1 MGLVE
6 QIFIVKQQRGE
17 ITELASAELEAG
29 KGIVGDRYHAKAQ
42 KMGSEGKAVHD
53 NHISFIAGEELEAF
67 LITHNSDLGFGD
79 FRRSVV
85 TSGIDL
91 NALVGKQFKVGDSVC
106 FGNEL
111 CEPCAYLA
119 ATVHRA
125 VLPGLVGKGGLRA
138 TILSSG
144 SISAGSMIEEL
155 WPGEKLAKTPG
166 KQQVS
171 DKRIDSK

>member
-6 QIFIVKQQRGE
+6 KIFIVKQRRGE
-17 ITELASAELEAG
+17 ITELASAQLEAG
-29 KGIVGDRYHAKAQ
+29 KGIVGDRYHAQAQ
-42 KMGSEGKAVHD
+42 KLLSEGELVPD
-53 NHISFIAGEELEAF
+53 NHISFIAKEELEAF
-67 LITHNSDLGFGD
+67 LITHNSDLEFSD

-106 FGNEL
+106 FGSEL

-125 VLPGLVGKGGLRA
+125 VLPELVGKGGLRA
-138 TILSSG
+138 TVLRSG
-144 SISAGSMIEEL
+144 SISAGSLIEE
-155 WPGEKLAKTPG
+155 
-166 KQQVS
+166 S
-171 DKRIDSK
+171 